1 MNLKVTIKT
10 TIKTNI
16 NININTNIDTKTNTG
31 VGKKIAYKLIYTLIK
46 VLISTFIQTLISTL
60 IKTLIS
66 ISIIRN
72 QRNDYMHNTYTHAQ
86 PREDIDIDNR
96 YNDSE
101 TTATAVVKAA
111 APSDFLTKI
120 KSFKILS

>member
-1 MNLKVTIKT
+1 
-10 TIKTNI
+10 
-16 NININTNIDTKTNTG
+16 
-31 VGKKIAYKLIYTLIK
+31 
-46 VLISTFIQTLISTL
+46 
-60 IKTLIS
+60 
-66 ISIIRN
+66 
-72 QRNDYMHNTYTHAQ
+72 MHNTYTHAH

-120 KSFKILS
+120 KSFKIQS